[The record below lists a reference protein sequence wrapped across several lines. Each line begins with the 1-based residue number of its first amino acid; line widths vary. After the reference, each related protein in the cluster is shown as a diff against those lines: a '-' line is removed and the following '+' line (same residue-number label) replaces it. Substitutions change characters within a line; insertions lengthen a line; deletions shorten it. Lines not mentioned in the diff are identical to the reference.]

1 MIKMA
6 KITTFLTRN
15 QTTDYDSET
24 IQNLINLRIFLGV
37 FFCVKKYDK
46 NEDSKYNFD
55 KIVEQIFQL
64 YVEQANGCNVKE

>member
-1 MIKMA
+1 MA

-15 QTTDYDSET
+15 QTTDYDNET
-24 IQNLINLRIFLGV
+24 IQISHIFQV

-55 KIVEQIFQL
+55 KIVEQIFRL
-64 YVEQANGCNVKE
+64 YVEQANRCNVKE

>member
-24 IQNLINLRIFLGV
+24 IQNLINLRIFLG

-55 KIVEQIFQL
+55 KIVEQIFRL
-64 YVEQANGCNVKE
+64 YVELANGCNVKK

>member
-1 MIKMA
+1 MLKMA
-6 KITTFLTRN
+6 KIITFLTRN

-24 IQNLINLRIFLGV
+24 IQNLINLRIFLSV
-37 FFCVKKYDK
+37 LFCVKKYDK

-55 KIVEQIFQL
+55 KIVEQIFRL